1 MLTVMLWVACLSIP
15 PQMEAV
21 VWKHSCPSAQSNTID
36 STLLPLPSCSCW
48 DSTNSLTPTLN
59 THTHTHTHTHI
70 CRPSQISFFYPML
83 FLSPSLTD
91 THIIT
96 SPNSMSHRPWAPVWC
111 TTRLLPEW
119 FHSVPGSGA
128 MSSDRKCCWLLILA
142 LAVEG
147 RCRLIG
153 ANGLAIVPLPVRE
166 FPQERQVRGTY
177 LQGFGSLIKE
187 VSSRPL
193 RHCR

>member
-1 MLTVMLWVACLSIP
+1 
-15 PQMEAV
+15 MEAV

-36 STLLPLPSCSCW
+36 SVLLPLLSCSCW

-59 THTHTHTHTHI
+59 AHT

-83 FLSPSLTD
+83 FLSLPLTD

-96 SPNSMSHRPWAPVWC
+96 SPDSLSHRLWATVSC
-111 TTRLLPEW
+111 KTRLHPEW
-119 FHSVPGSGA
+119 FHSAPSSGA

-153 ANGLAIVPLPVRE
+153 ANGLAIVPLPVGE

-177 LQGFGSLIKE
+177 LQGFGSLMKE
-187 VSSRPL
+187 VSSVPL
-193 RHCR
+193 KHCR